1 MYRIVYD
8 KQAVKDIK
16 NLKSARL
23 DDKAKKLIEVI
34 RENPFQNPPPYE
46 ALVGNL
52 QGVYSRIINIQ
63 HRLVYQVYSEPV
75 EWNGMRYDGT
85 VKIIRMW
92 TYYNGVR

>member
-34 RENPFQNPPPYE
+34 GKPFSKPPPYE
-46 ALVGNL
+46 AAGWKFAGSLFAKNQYSAQAGL
-52 QGVYSRIINIQ
+52 SGV
-63 HRLVYQVYSEPV
+63 
-75 EWNGMRYDGT
+75 
-85 VKIIRMW
+85 
-92 TYYNGVR
+92 

>member
-8 KQAVKDIK
+8 KQAIKDIK
-16 NLKSARL
+16 NLKSVRL
-23 DDKAKKLIEVI
+23 DEKAKRLIEVI

-52 QGVYSRIINIQ
+52 QGVYSRRINIQ
-63 HRLVYQVYSEPV
+63 HRLVYQVYNDPV
-75 EWNGMRYDGT
+75 EVDGKNYAGT

-92 TYYNGVR
+92 THYDKIR

>member
-34 RENPFQNPPPYE
+34 RETPFQNPPPE

-52 QGVYSRIINIQ
+52 QGSLFAKNQYSAQ
-63 HRLVYQVYSEPV
+63 AGLS
-75 EWNGMRYDGT
+75 
-85 VKIIRMW
+85 
-92 TYYNGVR
+92 GV